1 MLLYRFHVRDRGAG
15 SGTVSGEVP
24 RQNVPGVS
32 RGPATVGL
40 RWASSGQGRGQGR
53 ERTYGCCKVLGFC
66 SESTGSHGLT
76 YRFGESLWPLRH

>member
-1 MLLYRFHVRDRGAG
+1 MLLYRFHMRTVEQGVPG
-15 SGTVSGEVP
+15 SGTARGEVL

-40 RWASSGQGRGQGR
+40 RRASSGQGRGQGR

-66 SESTGSHGLT
+66 SESTGSHG
-76 YRFGESLWPLRH
+76 